1 MPGVDQLP
9 PVRRAV
15 GCMTNV
21 GPVEK
26 EKGDGAGGMNEG
38 QEFIKAKIH
47 VNIQKLYI
55 QIKYRLLQNENEIKM
70 LICFVCS
77 IENRVCCYGRSTG
90 NAKMLAK
97 NRKNKMLVKCFY
109 KNY

>member
-1 MPGVDQLP
+1 
-9 PVRRAV
+9 
-15 GCMTNV
+15 
-21 GPVEK
+21 
-26 EKGDGAGGMNEG
+26 MNEG

-77 IENRVCCYGRSTG
+77 IENQHVFAVVVGPQE
-90 NAKMLAK
+90 ML
-97 NRKNKMLVKCFY
+97 KC
-109 KNY
+109 